1 VRALGIS
8 MFQERVI
15 ADIATTR
22 HYPRGYIYW
31 IWYMR
36 DDRAVMYEKS
46 ELFSYITEGNFGL
59 GRLIFRKFRIR
70 RTSAKANFA

>member
-1 VRALGIS
+1 MRALGIS

-22 HYPRGYIYW
+22 HYPRGYTYW

-36 DDRAVMYEKS
+36 DNRAVMYEKS
-46 ELFSYITEGNFGL
+46 ELFSITEGNVGL
-59 GRLIFRKFRIR
+59 GGLTFRKM
-70 RTSAKANFA
+70 SY

>member
-1 VRALGIS
+1 MRALGIS

-22 HYPRGYIYW
+22 HYQREYTYW

-36 DDRAVMYEKS
+36 ENRAVMYEKS
-46 ELFSYITEGNFGL
+46 ELFSITEGNVGL
-59 GRLIFRKFRIR
+59 GGLTFRKM
-70 RTSAKANFA
+70 SY